1 MLAEEPT
8 SPSPDLP
15 PGYTTTAD
23 DGHWQPPPA
32 GSNVITQRHRG
43 KGEVNF
49 CDGHAE
55 AKDYLFAADPQNNDP
70 TK

>member
-1 MLAEEPT
+1 M
-8 SPSPDLP
+8 
-15 PGYTTTAD
+15 AD
-23 DGHWQPPPA
+23 DGQVGNRQLPNTDG

-55 AKDYLFAADPQNNDP
+55 VKDYLFVLPGINNNP
-70 TK
+70 NL